1 MTRFIVVPQWQGSAS
16 SRAMQLID
24 GAEALAGDL
33 PRPRTVVVDVPMEAG
48 EALDTGVLRASSL
61 RRIRAQLDAALELSA
76 EPVLTVGGDAGVAP
90 AAIAHAAARC
100 SRLAVL
106 WVAAHPA
113 LHDPSS
119 SPSGAF
125 ETMALGAALG
135 RTDAGLGLA
144 PGTVAPER
152 VLLAAA
158 RAADTAEETVAAALG
173 IRSFMIPGDTDGL
186 LAALSGVG
194 ADGLYVHVDVAAL
207 DPSAVTG
214 MVRPVPFGPSVT
226 ELTAAVAG
234 ARERVPL
241 VGASLSGY
249 SPASA
254 AVATDDLGPLLRIVG
269 ALA

>member
-1 MTRFIVVPQWQGSAS
+1 MTRFVVVPQWQGSAS

-33 PRPRTVVVDVPMEAG
+33 PRPRTVVIDVPMEAG

-61 RRIRAQLDAALELSA
+61 GRIRAQLEAALSLSD

-90 AAIAHAAARC
+90 AAIAHAAGRC
-100 SRLAVL
+100 ARLAVL
-106 WVAAHPA
+106 WIAAHPS
-113 LHDPSS
+113 LHDTSS

-144 PGTVAPER
+144 PGILAPER

-158 RAADTAEETVAAALG
+158 RAADTAEEAVAAELG
-173 IRSFMIPGDTDGL
+173 IRAFTIPGDTDAL
-186 LAALSGVG
+186 VDALSAGD

-207 DPSAVTG
+207 DPSAIAG
-214 MVRPVPFGPSVT
+214 LVRPVPFGPSVT
-226 ELTAAVAG
+226 ELTTAIAR
-234 ARERVPL
+234 AREAVPL
-241 VGASLSGY
+241 VGSSLSGY

-254 AVATDDLGPLLRIVG
+254 TAATDDLGPLLRIVG